1 MAWLF
6 WVRLFCSFFKF
17 FQSQSFEFTISALTA
32 VPSTLALSTP
42 MFCNFC
48 TEELCSED
56 LTHLKNE
63 NGTLLASKT
72 ANYNDPNYN
81 GFWLPQACTFNNRYM
96 RKTLLFFPLL
106 ILIAPAVI
114 YIIEQGFKF
123 ISKSSAKMDAL
134 HQLIIQSKDDKI
146 LEKDNSKLALEV
158 IQAFHN
164 SSSFSKTYLLR

>member
-1 MAWLF
+1 
-6 WVRLFCSFFKF
+6 
-17 FQSQSFEFTISALTA
+17 
-32 VPSTLALSTP
+32 
-42 MFCNFC
+42 
-48 TEELCSED
+48 
-56 LTHLKNE
+56 
-63 NGTLLASKT
+63 
-72 ANYNDPNYN
+72 
-81 GFWLPQACTFNNRYM
+81 M

-146 LEKDNSKLALEV
+146 LERDNSKLALEV

-164 SSSFSKTYLLR
+164 SSSFSKSYLLR

>member
-1 MAWLF
+1 
-6 WVRLFCSFFKF
+6 
-17 FQSQSFEFTISALTA
+17 
-32 VPSTLALSTP
+32 
-42 MFCNFC
+42 
-48 TEELCSED
+48 
-56 LTHLKNE
+56 
-63 NGTLLASKT
+63 
-72 ANYNDPNYN
+72 
-81 GFWLPQACTFNNRYM
+81 M

-146 LEKDNSKLALEV
+146 LERDNSKLALEV

-164 SSSFSKTYLLR
+164 SSSFSKSYLLRTVFQTIAALCMILWLILHVLHDFFDSSFFSVFPEFIYCNIK

>member
-1 MAWLF
+1 M
-6 WVRLFCSFFKF
+6 
-17 FQSQSFEFTISALTA
+17 TA

-42 MFCNFC
+42 MYCNFC
-48 TEELCSED
+48 TKELCFED
-56 LTHLKNE
+56 LKHLKLE
-63 NGTLLASKT
+63 NGSEAASY
-72 ANYNDPNYN
+72 ANYNNPKYD